1 MTYGIPGFKLE
12 KHVVTRRVRRL
23 EEAGIRFHL
32 NFEVGRDST
41 LEELRN
47 RHDAL
52 LIATGVYKSRDMA
65 VPGVGNN
72 GVVKTLDYLIARS
85 EEHTSELQSLMRI
98 SYAVFCLKKKKTQ
111 NKKIYFM
118 TINKKNK
125 RQKTQTQHT

>member
-1 MTYGIPGFKLE
+1 MTYGMPGFKLE

-52 LIATGVYKSRDMA
+52 LIATGVYNSRDME
-65 VPGVGNN
+65 VPGVGNT
-72 GVVKTLDYLIARS
+72 GVVKALDYLIEYTRKGFAD
-85 EEHTSELQSLMRI
+85 
-98 SYAVFCLKKKKTQ
+98 AVHAFKAVPPHPAG
-111 NKKIYFM
+111 
-118 TINKKNK
+118 
-125 RQKTQTQHT
+125 QHTLGIGGRANPRDSG

>member
-52 LIATGVYKSRDMA
+52 LIATGVYNSRDMA

-72 GVVKTLDYLIARS
+72 GVVKALDYLIASNRQGFGDAVPAFEDGRS
-85 EEHTSELQSLMRI
+85 EEPTSESQPLIR
-98 SYAVFCLKKKKTQ
+98 
-111 NKKIYFM
+111 
-118 TINKKNK
+118 
-125 RQKTQTQHT
+125 

>member
-1 MTYGIPGFKLE
+1 MS
-12 KHVVTRRVRRL
+12 RRVRRL

-32 NFEVGRDST
+32 NFEVCRDST

-72 GVVKTLDYLIARS
+72 GVVKALDYLIASNRKGFGD
-85 EEHTSELQSLMRI
+85 
-98 SYAVFCLKKKKTQ
+98 AVPAFEDGTLDAEG
-111 NKKIYFM
+111 
-118 TINKKNK
+118 KNVD
-125 RQKTQTQHT
+125 RESTRLNSSH

>member
-72 GVVKTLDYLIARS
+72 GVVKALDYLIASNRKGFGD
-85 EEHTSELQSLMRI
+85 
-98 SYAVFCLKKKKTQ
+98 AVDRKSTRL
-111 NKKIYFM
+111 NSS
-118 TINKKNK
+118 
-125 RQKTQTQHT
+125 H